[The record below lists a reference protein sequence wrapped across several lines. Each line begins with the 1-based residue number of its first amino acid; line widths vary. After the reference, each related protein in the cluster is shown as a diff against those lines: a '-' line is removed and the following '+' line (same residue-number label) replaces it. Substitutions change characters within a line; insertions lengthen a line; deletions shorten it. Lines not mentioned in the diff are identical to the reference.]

1 MDKPTNMRGHWFA
14 HVAKTRTKMSK
25 KGSKAS
31 HQDAMKEASTT
42 WAKEKDKIE
51 RRLKREEKARL
62 KAKKAPSTIKKED
75 K

>member
-25 KGSKAS
+25 KGAKAT

-42 WAKEKDKIE
+42 WAKAKQKIE
-51 RRLKREEKARL
+51 NRLRREEKSRL
-62 KAKKAPSTIKKED
+62 KANSKSKPTKTNEE
-75 K
+75 